1 MDKRSVQSVIE
12 ENENASL
19 AADVSPPS
27 KLTHCKVASY
37 LKSFKNCLLRLIR
50 LVVCQNNVRYLL
62 QG

>member
-19 AADVSPPS
+19 SADESPPS
-27 KLTHCKVASY
+27 ELTQCKVASH
-37 LKSFKNCLLRLIR
+37 LKSLKNSLLRLIR
-50 LVVCQNNVRYLL
+50 LVVCQNNVRYFL